1 VIKFTPRRR
10 EVPSAE
16 CVELRLG
23 ADCSLEMTV
32 PDPAGNVAES
42 SDSRS
47 YPSQT
52 DLTPVG
58 CTTVGYLARRLDGG
72 IMSLNLSD
80 DARNVMVDAW
90 AKTMDGGSIE
100 ILSDTQ
106 RVLAELLL
114 SSPAGAPA
122 GRRRTR
128 AQSDHRGT
136 RRAGH
141 RDCHGRARPHADRRR
156 GSFLRR
162 WR

>member
-1 VIKFTPRRR
+1 MANTARVRPIWPPFEALGPVLRARAFLSVSFGELRAQVANVIKFTPRRR

-58 CTTVGYLARRLDGG
+58 CTTVGISGAAARRWHHELE
-72 IMSLNLSD
+72 SL
-80 DARNVMVDAW
+80 
-90 AKTMDGGSIE
+90 
-100 ILSDTQ
+100 
-106 RVLAELLL
+106 
-114 SSPAGAPA
+114 
-122 GRRRTR
+122 
-128 AQSDHRGT
+128 
-136 RRAGH
+136 
-141 RDCHGRARPHADRRR
+141 
-156 GSFLRR
+156 
-162 WR
+162 